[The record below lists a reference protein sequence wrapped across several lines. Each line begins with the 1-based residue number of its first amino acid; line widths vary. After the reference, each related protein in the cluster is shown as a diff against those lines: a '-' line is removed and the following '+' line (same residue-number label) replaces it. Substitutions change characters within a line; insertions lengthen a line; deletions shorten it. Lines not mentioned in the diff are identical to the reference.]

1 MDNAVALV
9 QAYLRINGYF
19 TVAEYPV
26 VEAVGGAGGHRSVTD
41 LDILAFRFPL
51 AGQHDSHAG
60 DRRRIVEAEVI
71 TLDPVLGRDSE
82 LSDMLVGEVKEGR
95 VRLNEAMRDP
105 AVLRAALTRFGCCGV
120 NEASEIVRALIRS
133 GSATTATGHQIRMVA
148 FGSTVSEV
156 PTGYTAISL
165 GHIVQFLRDYLRDNW
180 GIVRNVQTKEP
191 TLGLLLLLEKAIRGI
206 ETTD

>member
-26 VEAVGGAGGHRSVTD
+26 VEAVGAGGHRSVTD

-51 AGQHDSHAG
+51 AGGYDSHAG

-71 TLDPVLGRDSE
+71 TLDPVLGRDSK

-95 VRLNEAMRDP
+95 TRVNEAMRDP
-105 AVLRAALTRFGCCGV
+105 AVLHAALTRFGCCGA
-120 NEASEIVRALIRS
+120 NEAPEIVGRLIRS
-133 GSATTATGHQIRMVA
+133 GNATTTAGHQIRMVA

-156 PTGYTAISL
+156 PHGYTAISL
-165 GHIVQFLRDYLRDNW
+165 GHIVQFLRDYLRHNW
-180 GIVRNVQTKEP
+180 GIVRHVQMKEP
-191 TLGLLLLLEKAIRGI
+191 TLGMLLLLEKAIRSI
-206 ETTD
+206 ETAE